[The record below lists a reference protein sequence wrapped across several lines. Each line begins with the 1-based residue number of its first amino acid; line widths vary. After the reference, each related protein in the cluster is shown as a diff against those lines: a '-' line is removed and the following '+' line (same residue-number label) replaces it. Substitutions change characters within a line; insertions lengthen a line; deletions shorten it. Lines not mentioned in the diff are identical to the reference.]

1 MTVDPWSSAEP
12 YERFMGRW
20 SRLLAAEAVRWIDAP
35 PGLRWLDVGCGT
47 GALSAAV
54 LRLAEPGSLLGVDPA
69 EAYVAAATA
78 ALGSRRAAFEVAGAL
93 ALPLPDASVDQ
104 VVSGLVL
111 NFVPDIDVALAEM
124 ARVTA
129 PRGRVSAYVWDY
141 ADGMGMLRA
150 FWDAAVAQDPSAAE
164 LDEGNHFPVCREGA
178 LERVFE
184 ASALRDVRSAGIE
197 ITMAFK
203 DFDDYWS
210 PFLGGQ
216 GPGAVYVGSLS
227 EGDRGRLRD
236 SLAARLPTG
245 ADGSITLRA
254 RAWIVSGSV

>member
-20 SRLLAAEAVRWIDAP
+20 SRLLAAEAVGWIDAS

-54 LRLAEPGSLLGVDPA
+54 LRLAEPASLLGVDPA
-69 EAYVAAATA
+69 EAYVAAAGA
-78 ALGSRRAAFEVAGAL
+78 SLGGARAAFEVAGAL
-93 ALPLPDASVDQ
+93 ELPVPDASVDH

-111 NFVPDIDVALAEM
+111 NFVPDIDAGLREM

-129 PRGRVSAYVWDY
+129 PGGQVTAYVWDY

-150 FWDAAVAQDPSAAE
+150 FWDAAVAEDPAAAE
-164 LDEGNHFPVCREGA
+164 LDEGNHFPICREGA
-178 LERVFE
+178 LRRAFE
-184 ASALRDVRSAGIE
+184 TSGLRDVRASGIE
-197 ITMAFK
+197 IAMAFK
-203 DFDDYWS
+203 DFGDYWS

-216 GPGAVYVGSLS
+216 GPGAVYVASLS
-227 EGDRGRLRD
+227 DDDRERLRHR
-236 SLAARLPTG
+236 LETTLPTG
-245 ADGSITLRA
+245 PDGSITLRA
-254 RAWIVSGSV
+254 RAWIVSGVA